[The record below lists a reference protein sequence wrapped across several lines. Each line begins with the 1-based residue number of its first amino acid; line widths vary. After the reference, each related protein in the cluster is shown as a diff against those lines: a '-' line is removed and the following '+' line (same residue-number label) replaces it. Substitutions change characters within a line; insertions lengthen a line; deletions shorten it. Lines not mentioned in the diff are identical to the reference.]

1 MQMKLVNCPENIL
14 PRRELV
20 AMLME
25 SPFYF
30 DLGPRERLLL
40 VQQHEDRFPA
50 GERRQFN
57 RPFLKVI
64 CRHREQGAETDT
76 MILIPVGSNPPRVIP
91 GAPGPP
97 SPSRPPRS

>member
-1 MQMKLVNCPENIL
+1 MEIVNCPGNIM

-40 VQQHEDRFPA
+40 VQQHEDRFPI
-50 GERRQFN
+50 GERRKFN
-57 RPFLKVI
+57 QSFLKVI
-64 CRHREQGAETDT
+64 CRHREKGAETDT
-76 MILIPVGSNPPRVIP
+76 MILIPVGSIPPQVIHS
-91 GAPGPP
+91 APDPHN
-97 SPSRPPRS
+97 PSRPPQP